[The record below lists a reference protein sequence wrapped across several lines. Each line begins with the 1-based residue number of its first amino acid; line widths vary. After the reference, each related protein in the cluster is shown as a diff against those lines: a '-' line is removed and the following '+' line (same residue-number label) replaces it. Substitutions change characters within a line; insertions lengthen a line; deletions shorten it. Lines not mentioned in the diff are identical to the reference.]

1 MLIKIQK
8 TIHENASESIVC
20 EMAATLSRGDELISR
35 RARLAATYT
44 GYGSVSGLG
53 FQPPDLNVAKW

>member
-1 MLIKIQK
+1 
-8 TIHENASESIVC
+8 
-20 EMAATLSRGDELISR
+20 MAATLSRGDELISR